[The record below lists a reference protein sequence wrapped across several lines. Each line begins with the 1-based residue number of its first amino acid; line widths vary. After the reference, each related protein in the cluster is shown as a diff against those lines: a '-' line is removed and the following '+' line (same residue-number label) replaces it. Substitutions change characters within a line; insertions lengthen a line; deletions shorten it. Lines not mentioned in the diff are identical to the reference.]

1 MGGNFAILNPCP
13 KKWSDLAG
21 EGRIRYCGLCKKHV
35 HALDE
40 YSGEE
45 RGTLWRES
53 GGHVCGMIAA
63 AAPEPVRTRRAILV
77 GALLT
82 AVAPLFAQSG
92 RLRIRVT
99 DITGAA
105 VPNATITIENT
116 ETKATTDGSGEAILN
131 GLPLGDSQ
139 VSITVP
145 GFMTFR
151 QTITVRGR
159 EEQKLEATLQI
170 GGMMG
175 EVVTVVKREVSEY
188 TAGYMPSPNQ
198 LDLPSPSTKPV
209 ESH

>member
-1 MGGNFAILNPCP
+1 MGGNFAILNPCQ

-21 EGRIRYCGLCKKHV
+21 EGRIRYCDLCKKNV

-40 YSGEE
+40 YSREE
-45 RGTLWRES
+45 RGALWSES
-53 GGHVCGMIAA
+53 GGYMCVMIAA
-63 AAPEPVRTRRAILV
+63 AAPEPMRTRREILV

-82 AVAPLFAQSG
+82 AISPLFAQSN

-105 VPNATITIENT
+105 VPNAAVTIEKT
-116 ETKATTDGSGEAILN
+116 EIKATTDGSGEAILN

-139 VSITVP
+139 VSIAVP

-151 QTITVRGR
+151 QTITVRSS
-159 EEQKLEATLQI
+159 EEQKLEATLQV

-175 EVVTVVKREVSEY
+175 EVVTVVKGEGPEY
-188 TAGYMPSPNQ
+188 TAGYMASPKE